1 MVAIK
6 MSNAPVVVAETAL
19 TLSRGTP
26 LGWVC
31 IMRKN
36 SSACGESGQCGQ
48 RIDNRTYSDLIYDA
62 PHRPERDIAIKMVT
76 VVIVEMVLTE
86 REHGEVNND
95 KVA

>member
-1 MVAIK
+1 MRRGEQWRWIVAIK

-48 RIDNRTYSDLIYDA
+48 RIDNRTYSDLVYDA
-62 PHRPERDIAIKMVT
+62 PHRPEHDIDNQNG
-76 VVIVEMVLTE
+76 
-86 REHGEVNND
+86 HGCDSRNGTD
-95 KVA
+95 